1 MNAFKPAF
9 RPAIRPAITSVFGV
23 YGGVAPMISF
33 ILSHGQSLSIGDQG
47 FPLTHT
53 IETFGSNVRQFN
65 NLESIGPGF
74 EVELLDADIANL
86 IPYKEKSKE
95 THAWSMLNWLNA
107 DTSLDNYAY
116 ASCGVGGKTIAEL
129 TEVRPTQKW
138 GWFNVSKVISRIK
151 QESNFSI
158 PFITWIHGE
167 ADSLNPVASA
177 YKTDLREYHD
187 RVKSETGKNPPMLMD
202 QTGKNSSVDIAE
214 ILLQYSEEN
223 ADCYL
228 AGPKY
233 WLNRL
238 YPETTGL
245 RLHLN
250 ANGYMLQGEMIGE
263 CAKQVLAGNNFKALT
278 PISVSIVPGS
288 AYKKVKVDFN
298 VPHGGNIVI
307 DTVTLPAAP
316 SLGFGLRYYAGFS
329 SINALSYVVNGNS
342 IEFTFAEPVATDSV
356 VNLGNTLDD
365 RISTDNV
372 LLPCT
377 NIRSSVGHS
386 SLAVAGAT
394 WYDWA
399 VQFKRTPT
407 GALNRVSGNL
417 WIHPDFTGTIGAGEV
432 VQGRTTEWLLLDRTD
447 VRVSCTVSGTSGTAW
462 LWVYNTR
469 IILVNGFN
477 DVVIP
482 FSATKRM
489 YLQGASSGFIGSVS
503 GISISQL

>member
-1 MNAFKPAF
+1 MPYASPEPIFSYPFPIN
-9 RPAIRPAITSVFGV
+9 GV
-23 YGGVAPMISF
+23 NF

-53 IETFGSNVRQFN
+53 SETFGSTVKQFN
-65 NLESIGPGF
+65 NLASIGPGF
-74 EVELLDADIANL
+74 EVELLDTDIATF

-95 THAWSMLNWLNA
+95 SHAWSMLNWLNSG
-107 DTSLDNYAY
+107 TPLDNYAY

-138 GWFNVSKVISRIK
+138 GWFNVEKVLNRVK
-151 QESNFSI
+151 QESNFKI

-167 ADSLNPVASA
+167 ADSVNPVPSA

-187 RVKSETGKNPPMLMD
+187 RVKSTSGKNPPMIID
-202 QTGKNSSVDIAE
+202 QTGKNASIDIAE
-214 ILLQYSEEN
+214 ILLQYEEDN
-223 ADCYL
+223 TDCYL
-228 AGPKY
+228 AGAKY

-238 YPETTGL
+238 YPEATGL

-263 CAKQVLAGNNFKALT
+263 CAKQVLAGNDFKALT
-278 PISVSIVPGS
+278 PISVSVVPDS
-288 AYKKVKVDFN
+288 TYKKVKVDFN
-298 VPHGGNIVI
+298 VPHSGNIVI
-307 DTVTLPAAP
+307 DTTTLPAAP
-316 SLGFGLRYYAGFS
+316 SLGFDLRHYSGFS
-329 SINALSYVVNGNS
+329 SINALSYVVSGNS
-342 IEFTFAEPVATDSV
+342 IEFTFDEPVATDSV
-356 VNLGNTLDD
+356 VSLGNTLDD
-365 RISTDNV
+365 RVNTDNV

-377 NIRSSVGHS
+377 NIRGSVGHS
-386 SLAVAGAT
+386 SLAVTGAT

-407 GALNRVSGNL
+407 GALNRATDNL
-417 WIHPDFTGTIGAGEV
+417 WLHPDFTGTAGSSEI
-432 VQGRTTEWLLLDRTD
+432 VQGRTTEWLLFDRTD
-447 VRVSCTVSGTSGTAW
+447 VRVSCTVAVTSGIAW

-482 FSATKRM
+482 FSGTKRM
-489 YLQGASSGFIGSVS
+489 YLQGSTGGFVGSVS
-503 GISISQL
+503 GITITQV